1 MKKALAVLFVLVLSL
16 GLLAGCGDPGTTDPG
31 TTENGAATGGVDNEK
46 VIRISVSGTPVIDPA
61 VGITNIVD
69 KAEMKEKL
77 TAWLAEHNA

>member
-1 MKKALAVLFVLVLSL
+1 MIFL
-16 GLLAGCGDPGTTDPG
+16 TDELNADDRVP
-31 TTENGAATGGVDNEK
+31 
-46 VIRISVSGTPVIDPA
+46 SA